1 MDPFQ
6 KKKQKKRI
14 KSESIEQIGPNFRA
28 IICMCEKFHFFAH
41 SWAQVVQGYRDQ
53 IKVKKGVVMGPSRL
67 IFLESA
73 QCAHFEVNWLP

>member
-6 KKKQKKRI
+6 KKKRI

-41 SWAQVVQGYRDQ
+41 SWAQVVHQGYRDQ
-53 IKVKKGVVMGPSRL
+53 IKVKKGVVMGLSAHF
-67 IFLESA
+67 FLESA
-73 QCAHFEVNWLP
+73 QCAHSEVNWLP